1 MTIYEHAR
9 QVVMAAAAYQLRLT
23 PEVIHAI
30 AVITYRM
37 EGGHQ

>member
-1 MTIYEHAR
+1 MTLHDHAR

-37 EGGHQ
+37 EGGHP

>member
-1 MTIYEHAR
+1 MTIYEHTR

-30 AVITYRM
+30 ATITYRM
-37 EGGHQ
+37 EGGHP